1 MARSNVALIGFMG
14 AGKSAVGRALASRTN
29 RTFVETDSLVE
40 QRAGMSIAEIFSR
53 FGEEWFREL
62 ESEIISRVT
71 QMTDAVISC
80 GGGAVLR
87 EQNVAALKES
97 SIVVFLDVA
106 PETVLQR
113 IGSGSR
119 IRPLL
124 DEPDRESRVR
134 HLIGIRQPVYLS
146 AADIVVQTDAI
157 AIEQV
162 VQRVEDELVR
172 A

>member
-1 MARSNVALIGFMG
+1 MVRSNVALIGFMG
-14 AGKSAVGRALASRTN
+14 AGKSAVGRALASRKN

-40 QRAGMSIAEIFSR
+40 QRAGMSIGDIFSR

-134 HLIGIRQPVYLS
+134 QLIVIRQPLYLS
-146 AADIVVQTDAI
+146 SADIVVQTDAI
-157 AIEQV
+157 SIEQV
-162 VQRVEDELVR
+162 VRRVEEELVR
-172 A
+172 V